1 MKIIVHQEGQASVL
15 LLCGQ
20 FDFDCHRQFR
30 RAIADQLTHQDGP
43 LTLDLTE
50 VESLSA
56 AAIGMILIAH
66 TDCHRRG
73 RQLILRYPQGFVA
86 RLLKTADLER
96 FCHILWKEEHAPA
109 LTFNAS
115 DVSPH
120 HLHEDLRV

>member
-30 RAIADQLTHQDGP
+30 RAITDQLTHQHGP

-56 AAIGMILIAH
+56 AAMGMILIAH
-66 TDCHRRG
+66 TDCHARG
-73 RQLILRYPQGFVA
+73 RQLTLRYPQGFVA
-86 RLLKTADLER
+86 RLLKAADLER

-109 LTFNAS
+109 LTFNIS
-115 DVSPH
+115 NVSPQH
-120 HLHEDLRV
+120 PHGDLRV